1 MAHFF
6 HPWFASMK
14 PYRIFGHT
22 ADIGIDVRGKTP
34 EDVFINSAK
43 AMFEIIADTS
53 CIKSRKK
60 VEIVKEA
67 RSYDELLREWLS
79 ELHYLYSVKRIVFG
93 EFVIRELNDKIIK
106 AVAFGQKLSYNK
118 VKTEIKAVTYHGLEF
133 KKTKDGFRA
142 RVIFDV

>member
-1 MAHFF
+1 
-6 HPWFASMK
+6 MK

-53 CIKSRKK
+53 CIKSLKK
-60 VEIVKEA
+60 IDIIKQA
-67 RSYDELLREWLS
+67 QGYDELLREWLS
-79 ELHYLYSVKRIVFG
+79 ELHYLYSVRQIVFG
-93 EFVIRELNDKIIK
+93 EFVIRQLNDKIIK

-118 VKTEIKAVTYHGLEF
+118 IKTEIKAVTYHALEF
-133 KKTKDGFRA
+133 RKTKGGYRA